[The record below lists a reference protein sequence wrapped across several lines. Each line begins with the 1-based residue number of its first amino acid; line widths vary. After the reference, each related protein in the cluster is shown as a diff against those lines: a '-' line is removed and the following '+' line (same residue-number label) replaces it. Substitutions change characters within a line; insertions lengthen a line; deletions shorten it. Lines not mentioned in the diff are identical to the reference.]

1 MGLAYPSWKHKPL
14 IYKQKTKN
22 LEKLRWLYILPLL
35 LDKWTLTMEV
45 NQNFFEYVSLINTNK
60 SNKLWIMIFRTAA
73 DFRKS
78 EKIIKIT
85 IMRYLKAIFL
95 AASTIL
101 GRVFYYF
108 LFFML
113 NYSVQRDQDID
124 SWVRNHVIGQ

>member
-1 MGLAYPSWKHKPL
+1 
-14 IYKQKTKN
+14 
-22 LEKLRWLYILPLL
+22 
-35 LDKWTLTMEV
+35 MEV

-108 LFFML
+108 LFFIL